1 MLRLKIKE
9 IAIFNGLSYNYMRR
23 TGMSRRISN
32 KKRELLQLKNNI
44 IEAYY
49 NGGSL
54 KQVAL
59 WYDSSA
65 SAIRTLLVEEGVELR
80 NQGRQPKEK

>member
-1 MLRLKIKE
+1 
-9 IAIFNGLSYNYMRR
+9 
-23 TGMSRRISN
+23 MSRRISN

>member
-1 MLRLKIKE
+1 
-9 IAIFNGLSYNYMRR
+9 
-23 TGMSRRISN
+23 MSRRISN

-59 WYDSSA
+59 WYNTSS

-80 NQGRQPKEK
+80 SQGRQPKEK